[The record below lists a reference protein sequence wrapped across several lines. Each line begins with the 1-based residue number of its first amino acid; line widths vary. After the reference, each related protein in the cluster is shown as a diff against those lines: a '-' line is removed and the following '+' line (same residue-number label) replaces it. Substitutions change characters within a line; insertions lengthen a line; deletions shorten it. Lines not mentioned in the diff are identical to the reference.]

1 MAVAHRRQLGL
12 HPFQVDLELV
22 LLRRQPVLTHRPF
35 LRLLPGLAGQVGV
48 QCLQLVVVLL
58 DRSHPGLG
66 LLHLVLELAFL
77 LGDGAFARL
86 PVPFQAADLGQ
97 QRRLF
102 VRQLLSLLLQPC
114 GVFQLL
120 ARVIELGLEQLAVA
134 LDLRILGL
142 RLLLQATQVSDQA
155 LPLDLPLVAGRPQRL
170 DLGGQELHLAGQVG
184 QLRRHPGV
192 PLAEPV
198 ALFEQAFPV
207 HGPLQLVG
215 LQGLQVLAQGGV
227 LLPQLPLVGFRLL
240 TELDPF
246 FFQLAELRP
255 ALVVARLGQ
264 LDLLLYPDQLGL
276 GGRIGGLE
284 HLVPLLQGF
293 VLAKHCRIRALERR
307 VSLLQGFVLGQQ
319 CLAVHGPPQLGAG
332 QLIQV
337 LLHLGQALRRLGE
350 LGLSRGQLRLHV
362 LLQDLEVG
370 NELRVLLQDLGEGL
384 GGPGGV
390 GHAALTRPC
399 CRKPSSSAC
408 SPSRMWRTLVIRSI
422 DCCCSMSRRRLRSRR
437 SVSRRCSSVRRSVSR
452 AAARSTPAS
461 SRLNSAFM
469 LSWATLSSVC
479 CFFRVSS
486 SSVRAW
492 RAVAH
497 SSLSWRSPVN
507 SLVACSRRLRV
518 WARSSCL
525 AASCAS
531 ADSWSACRWLMNC
544 WFCSR
549 ISWKEPGFCR
559 SLTPTSTVLG
569 ADSAGLRR
577 PTVPDRRAWG
587 CTHRI
592 PPPGSSPGPPPW
604 RGPSGPPPPPPPG
617 EASPGSCG

>member
-120 ARVIELGLEQLAVA
+120 ARVIELG
-134 LDLRILGL
+134 
-142 RLLLQATQVSDQA
+142 
-155 LPLDLPLVAGRPQRL
+155 
-170 DLGGQELHLAGQVG
+170 QELLLAGQVG
-184 QLRRHPGV
+184 QLRRHPCV

-207 HGPLQLVG
+207 YGPLQLVG

-293 VLAKHCRIRALERR
+293 VLAEHRPMGALERLIPLLERCMFAQHRRIRALERR

-332 QLIQV
+332 QLVQL

-549 ISWKEPGFCR
+549 ISWKEPPFCR
-559 SLTPTSTVLG
+559 SLTPTSTVLAAG
-569 ADSAGLRR
+569 SAGLHR
-577 PTVPDRRAWG
+577 PAVPDRRAWG

-604 RGPSGPPPPPPPG
+604 RGPSGPPRPPPPG
-617 EASPGSCG
+617 EDSPGSCG